1 MYCVNVTIL
10 YYERECDNCDR
21 HMAFLLGAFTVW
33 VVTLL
38 NWMTLFVRDLNY
50 ILD

>member
-1 MYCVNVTIL
+1 MYCITVTIL
-10 YYERECDNCDR
+10 YYEIECDNCNR
-21 HMAFLLGAFTVW
+21 CMAFLQGAFIVW

-38 NWMTLFVRDLNY
+38 NWMTLIVRDLNY